1 MLYMA
6 RKQFD
11 IATNVTATP
20 EDIVDVS
27 TWDPGRVKAMV
38 DNGFLMETEAKVPT
52 VTVESLKANESAAT
66 APANKK
72 SSETHRRVSPLT
84 SRYNHR
90 RIFKQM
96 LAAKQGE

>member
-6 RKQFD
+6 RKHFD
-11 IATNVTATP
+11 IATDVSATP

-27 TWDPGRVKAMV
+27 TWEPGRVKAMV
-38 DNGFLMETEAKVPT
+38 ENGFLMETQAKVAT
-52 VTVESLKANESAAT
+52 VIVESPKATESART
-66 APANKK
+66 PADKN
-72 SSETHRRVSPLT
+72 SSGTHRRVSPLT